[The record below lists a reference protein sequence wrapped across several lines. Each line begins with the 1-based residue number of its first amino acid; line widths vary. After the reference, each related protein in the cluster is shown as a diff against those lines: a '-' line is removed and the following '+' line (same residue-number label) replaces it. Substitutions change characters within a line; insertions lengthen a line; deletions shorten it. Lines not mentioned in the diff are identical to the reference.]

1 MAKQREQKS
10 QKASQRQNR
19 QQGPQKARRPKQQL
33 LSNEFKTEKEF
44 GGACLK
50 NSHAKKARPIVT
62 KKAMHLTLRSSRAR
76 GGKSFRASKER
87 IHRIEKLVRKQ
98 AQAFAVEIYRYANVG
113 NHLHL
118 LVKAQSRKGFI
129 RFLKAISGLIAR
141 IALGAERGKAT
152 VAGKAG
158 EGSKAMLTESTKGFW
173 DQRPWTRILF
183 CWTDFKNVRKYVEQ
197 NFNEAMGFV
206 PYKPRKFRSTA

>member
-1 MAKQREQKS
+1 MGKQS
-10 QKASQRQNR
+10 QQQNNHQSQRQK
-19 QQGPQKARRPKQQL
+19 PQEARRPKQQL
-33 LSNEFKTEKEF
+33 LGSEFKTEKEF

-50 NSHAKKARPIVT
+50 NSHAKKARPVHT
-62 KKAMHLTLRSSRAR
+62 KKAMHLTLRSSKAK
-76 GGKSFRASKER
+76 GEKSFRASKER

-98 AQAFAVEIYRYANVG
+98 AQVFAVEIYRYANVG

-118 LVKAQSRKGFI
+118 LVKANSRKGFI

-141 IALGAERGKAT
+141 IALGAERGKA
-152 VAGKAG
+152 
-158 EGSKAMLTESTKGFW
+158 MLKESAKGFW

-183 CWTDFKNVRKYVEQ
+183 CWTDFKNVKKYVEQ

-206 PYKPRKFRSTA
+206 PYKPRKYRSTA